1 MSSATMERISA
12 AATASIPK
20 PKGGRK
26 SAALPPETVEYL
38 KNWMMSP
45 EHIAHP
51 YPTEQEKAEIM
62 AETGIGMKQLTNWFV
77 NNRKRYWRPRVANKK
92 VSSSGSMSR
101 SSSTG
106 SLPMKKRGPKP
117 QQVTSSSSSPAVSKV
132 KHSFCPVQARASL
145 IQALNAM
152 AYDQQNEEDP
162 HTVSDGSSAGSDDDS
177 VDGSSSSS
185 TNNNSLTIVS
195 PAKCFE
201 TPRLA
206 NAHRISSATL
216 NELAGG
222 YKRYEEVDVHI
233 LRPEQGSAEEEPLPT
248 IRDLTIKSSVPK
260 ERILAT
266 FKCPISYTVPYEI
279 ENDKKK
285 VQSRRDGE
293 VLKVKKHYL
302 KLYLATRGIHSAS
315 SPLGKDTNNN
325 KEVPNPLSPS
335 ASTSMVVPLISESA
349 PVDEISSPATV
360 ISPIKATSSTTFQ
373 MSTMSRSRAFT
384 VANLD
389 ECTADTIPPPRKRA
403 RTESGSTVKGEDEWR
418 ELCKSAKSFYCD
430 DLPSL
435 DDAAMMF
442 GYSLQ

>member
-1 MSSATMERISA
+1 MERISA

-92 VSSSGSMSR
+92 VSSGSIPR

-117 QQVTSSSSSPAVSKV
+117 QQVTSSSSSSSVSKV

-185 TNNNSLTIVS
+185 STNNNFLTIVP

-201 TPRLA
+201 TPCLA
-206 NAHRISSATL
+206 NAHKISSAAL

-233 LRPEQGSAEEEPLPT
+233 LRPEGSTEEEPLPT

-279 ENDKKK
+279 EHDKKK

-315 SPLGKDTNNN
+315 SPLGKDIN
-325 KEVPNPLSPS
+325 KEVPNPLAPS
-335 ASTSMVVPLISESA
+335 STSLVPSTSETA
-349 PVDEISSPATV
+349 PADEVSSPGATV
-360 ISPIKATSSTTFQ
+360 ISPIKATSSTSFQ
-373 MSTMSRSRAFT
+373 VSTMSRSRAFT
-384 VANLD
+384 IANLD
-389 ECTADTIPPPRKRA
+389 ESTTDTNPVPRKRA
-403 RTESGSTVKGEDEWR
+403 RTESGSFLKGEEEWR

-430 DLPSL
+430 ELPSL

>member
-1 MSSATMERISA
+1 
-12 AATASIPK
+12 
-20 PKGGRK
+20 
-26 SAALPPETVEYL
+26 
-38 KNWMMSP
+38 
-45 EHIAHP
+45 
-51 YPTEQEKAEIM
+51 
-62 AETGIGMKQLTNWFV
+62 
-77 NNRKRYWRPRVANKK
+77 
-92 VSSSGSMSR
+92 
-101 SSSTG
+101 
-106 SLPMKKRGPKP
+106 
-117 QQVTSSSSSPAVSKV
+117 
-132 KHSFCPVQARASL
+132 
-145 IQALNAM
+145 M
-152 AYDQQNEEDP
+152 AYDQQYEEDP
-162 HTVSDGSSAGSDDDS
+162 HTVSDGSSAGSDDVS
-177 VDGSSSSS
+177 FDGSSSSS

-206 NAHRISSATL
+206 NARRISSATL

-335 ASTSMVVPLISESA
+335 ASTSMVAPLISETA

-389 ECTADTIPPPRKRA
+389 ECTADTNPSPPRKRA
-403 RTESGSTVKGEDEWR
+403 RTESGSKVKGEDEWR

-442 GYSLQ
+442 GFSLE